1 MPVNMTRPGEII
13 QGVLLRG
20 CTPFPDERGSF
31 CEVFRPEWTP
41 GCNYSAEI
49 QINLSRTMKGA
60 LRGLHFHRQQHDWW
74 VPIEGTFQAALA
86 DLRPKSPT
94 FMNKAVFR
102 LSAEESQCLL
112 VPPGVAHG
120 FLALSDMTL
129 IYAVD
134 RYYDGTDEQGVAWND
149 HTLAIPWES
158 ASPIISER
166 DRRNPDVEQ
175 LRLSGGLPG

>member
-1 MPVNMTRPGEII
+1 MPSRP
-13 QGVLLRG
+13 
-20 CTPFPDERGSF
+20 
-31 CEVFRPEWTP
+31 
-41 GCNYSAEI
+41 A
-49 QINLSRTMKGA
+49 
-60 LRGLHFHRQQHDWW
+60 
-74 VPIEGTFQAALA
+74 
-86 DLRPKSPT
+86 
-94 FMNKAVFR
+94 
-102 LSAEESQCLL
+102 
-112 VPPGVAHG
+112 GVAHG